1 MDILTK
7 NLDTTKKYILLYQAV
22 DSKFKEQRIHLR
34 DKTVETINKKAT
46 LMLMLNDDEDIG
58 NPENLFNEICNLRLK
73 FTELIVEERV
83 GKEMI
88 MKEYIKNIKKNSK
101 NPCKVNK
108 NSDMNTEL
116 IVEERVGKDMIMKDK
131 NPCKVNKNSDMNT
144 ELIVEERVGKDM
156 IMKDKNPCKVNKNSD
171 MNTSKKKSRYDL
183 SRYDCVQISNDL
195 STFIF
200 NEGLFS
206 RVDVTKHICNYIKKN
221 NLQNPKDRRQIFPD
235 KKLSLLLN
243 YDSKT
248 AEHPLTY
255 FRIQALMKRHFV
267 KTE

>member
-58 NPENLFNEICNLRLK
+58 NPETLFNEICNLRLK

-88 MKEYIKNIKKNSK
+88 MKEYIKNIKKNS
-101 NPCKVNK
+101 
-108 NSDMNTEL
+108 
-116 IVEERVGKDMIMKDK
+116 
-131 NPCKVNKNSDMNT
+131 CKVNKNSDMNT

-183 SRYDCVQISNDL
+183 SRYDLSHIDCVQISNDL